1 MIRTIEAIIDERGN
15 VKLLEPVPNS
25 RLCDRAFVTILEE
38 APVVSVN
45 ETALLSEPALAKD
58 WNRPEEEMAWSH
70 LRHSG
75 MLVPFPFS
83 DLSQAKLR
91 PAVVL
96 ADAGRGDWI
105 LCQITEQ
112 PLRRFACH

>member
-15 VKLLEPVPNS
+15 VKLPEPVQLS
-25 RLCDRAFVTILEE
+25 SMRRAFVTILED

-70 LRHSG
+70 LQQER
-75 MLVPFPFS
+75 
-83 DLSQAKLR
+83 
-91 PAVVL
+91 
-96 ADAGRGDWI
+96 
-105 LCQITEQ
+105 
-112 PLRRFACH
+112 